1 MALGNP
7 VSGAFEAAVA
17 AVMALPWRA
26 ELTVEEIPAPQRIA
40 PHAAAIAAD
49 VDVDGDEVG
58 NGRLVLLHDPA
69 GNPAWEGT
77 FRCVTFARA
86 VVDPEMASDPLL
98 AEVGWSWLQDALER
112 RGATYTAPSGTVTA
126 VSSRSFGSM
135 EEDPDRAEVEIRAS
149 WTPELTA
156 GEQIVP
162 HVEAW
167 QDLLCMVAGLP
178 LLPDGVV
185 PIPLHRPGR
194 RRR

>member
-49 VDVDGDEVG
+49 VDVDGEEVG

-135 EEDPDRAEVEIRAS
+135 EDDPDRAEVEIRAS

>member
-1 MALGNP
+1 MALGKP
-7 VSGAFEAAVA
+7 QSDLFDEAAASLLGMV
-17 AVMALPWRA
+17 WRP

-40 PHAAAIAAD
+40 PFAAAIAAD
-49 VDVDGDEVG
+49 VDSDEEEVG
-58 NGRLVLLHDPA
+58 NGRLVLLHDPD

-86 VVDPEMASDPLL
+86 SVDPEMAADPLL

-112 RGATYTAPSGTVTA
+112 RGADYAAPSGTVTA
-126 VSSRSFGSM
+126 VSSKSFGSM
-135 EEDPDRAEVEIRAS
+135 EGDPDKAEVEIRAS
-149 WTPELTA
+149 WTPVLTR
-156 GEQIVP
+156 GDEILT

-167 QDLLCMVAGLP
+167 QDLLCMVSGLP

-185 PIPLHRPGR
+185 PIPLHRTGR